1 MLGHPIPVRQI
12 FDTPTVAALAARSAA
27 PGSPLPALQPVS
39 HDGPLPLSPAQAR
52 LWFLSRLHPGTSYHL
67 PFVLTL
73 TGEVDLDALTAAV
86 GDLAARHAVLRTVFP
101 EADGEP
107 TQHILETAAPVRLR
121 TVQSREAA
129 EELLGALSA
138 EPFALATEPPFR
150 VTVLTEPDRTTVLL
164 LIHHIA
170 ADEWSVEPL
179 LTDLSAAYRARLTGQ
194 APDLP
199 PLTAHYTDYAHWQ
212 RTLLDDGHLSHQADF
227 WRRTLHGAPA
237 VLDLPTDRP
246 RPETPSGR
254 GGFVPSPSPT
264 RSPPGCAP
272 WPPTPE

>member
-1 MLGHPIPVRQI
+1 NGKLDRNALPAPRPVATPAGRAPAGQREELLAALFADLLGLEQVSAEADFFALGGHSLLAARLATRVADVLGHPIPVRQI

-39 HDGPLPLSPAQAR
+39 HDGPLPLSPAQSR
-52 LWFLSRLHPGTSYHL
+52 LWFLSRLRPGTAYHL

-150 VTVLTEPDRTTVLL
+150 VTVLTERDRTTVLL

-179 LTDLSAAYRARLTGQ
+179 LTDLSAA
-194 APDLP
+194 
-199 PLTAHYTDYAHWQ
+199 
-212 RTLLDDGHLSHQADF
+212 
-227 WRRTLHGAPA
+227 
-237 VLDLPTDRP
+237 
-246 RPETPSGR
+246 
-254 GGFVPSPSPT
+254 
-264 RSPPGCAP
+264 
-272 WPPTPE
+272 